1 MGKGKKFTVAIEHN
15 ILDIKQKIVAV
26 LVISVMFALV
36 FTTLNLNPN
45 FAGAA
50 TTNVTINIAAGTL
63 SIESSGTV
71 SLGSTGAGSSTNV
84 SLNNLMVNVKDFAG
98 DGLNW
103 AATVYSSNFTN
114 GAGGSKI
121 IPNTRFQVRPNEGT
135 IYNAG
140 TSSCS
145 TTASGTPCGLS
156 SSCALFNGNPSATG
170 ECRLNAVNLNL
181 QVLTTDPTADYNA
194 TLTLS
199 VSAT

>member
-1 MGKGKKFTVAIEHN
+1 MSLENRIKE
-15 ILDIKQKIVAV
+15 IKQKIVAV

-36 FTTLNLNPN
+36 FTTLNLNPH
-45 FAGAA
+45 AGNAA
-50 TTNVTINIAAGTL
+50 TSNVLLNLAAGTL
-63 SIESSGTV
+63 SIESTGTV
-71 SLGSTGAGSSTNV
+71 DLGSTGAGSSTNV

-103 AATVYSSNFTN
+103 AATVYSTNFVN
-114 GAGGSKI
+114 GAGGTLI

-135 IYNAG
+135 VYNAG
-140 TSSCS
+140 SSSCS
-145 TTASGTPCGLS
+145 TTATGSECGLS
-156 SSCALFNGNPSATG
+156 SACALFNGDTAATG

>member
-1 MGKGKKFTVAIEHN
+1 MSLENRIKE
-15 ILDIKQKIVAV
+15 IKQKIVAV

-63 SIESSGTV
+63 SIESTGTV

>member
-1 MGKGKKFTVAIEHN
+1 MSLENRIK
-15 ILDIKQKIVAV
+15 DINQKIVAV

-36 FTTLNLNPN
+36 FTTLNLNPH
-45 FAGAA
+45 AGNAA
-50 TTNVTINIAAGTL
+50 TSNVLLNLAAGTL
-63 SIESSGTV
+63 SIESTGTV
-71 SLGSTGAGSSTNV
+71 DLGSTGAGSSTNV

-103 AATVYSSNFTN
+103 AATVYSTNFVN
-114 GAGGSKI
+114 GAGGTLI

-135 IYNAG
+135 VYNAG
-140 TSSCS
+140 SSSCS
-145 TTASGTPCGLS
+145 TTATGSECGLS
-156 SSCALFNGNPSATG
+156 AACALFNGDTAATG

>member
-1 MGKGKKFTVAIEHN
+1 MSLENSIKE
-15 ILDIKQKIVAV
+15 IKQKIVAV

>member
-36 FTTLNLNPN
+36 FTTLNLNPH
-45 FAGAA
+45 AGNAA
-50 TTNVTINIAAGTL
+50 TSNVLLNLAAGTL
-63 SIESSGTV
+63 SIESTGTV
-71 SLGSTGAGSSTNV
+71 DLGSTGAGSSTNV

-103 AATVYSSNFTN
+103 AATVYSTNFVN
-114 GAGGSKI
+114 GAGGTLI

-135 IYNAG
+135 VYNAG
-140 TSSCS
+140 SSSCS
-145 TTASGTPCGLS
+145 TTATGSECGLS
-156 SSCALFNGNPSATG
+156 AACALFNGDTAATG

>member
-1 MGKGKKFTVAIEHN
+1 MTLENKIKE
-15 ILDIKQKIVAV
+15 IKQKIVAV

-45 FAGAA
+45 YVRAA
-50 TTNVTINIAAGTL
+50 TSNVVLNVAAGTL
-63 SIESSGTV
+63 SIDSSQNV
-71 SLGSTGAGSSTNV
+71 SLGSAGAGSSLNV
-84 SLNNLMVNVKDFAG
+84 SLANLMVNVKDFAG

-114 GAGGSKI
+114 GTGGTKI

-145 TTASGTPCGLS
+145 TTATGTPCGLS
-156 SSCALFNGNPSATG
+156 TVCALFNGNPAATG

-181 QVLTTDPTADYNA
+181 QVLSTDQTADYNA
-194 TLTLS
+194 TLTLT
-199 VSAT
+199 VSAS

>member
-1 MGKGKKFTVAIEHN
+1 MTLENKIKE
-15 ILDIKQKIVAV
+15 IKQKIVAV

-45 FAGAA
+45 YVRAA
-50 TTNVTINIAAGTL
+50 TSNVVLNVAAGTL
-63 SIESSGTV
+63 SIDSSQNV
-71 SLGSTGAGSSTNV
+71 SLGSAGAGSSLNV
-84 SLNNLMVNVKDFAG
+84 SLANLMVNVKDFAG

-114 GAGGSKI
+114 GTGGTKI

-145 TTASGTPCGLS
+145 TTATGTPCGLS
-156 SSCALFNGNPSATG
+156 TVCALFNGNPAATG

-181 QVLTTDPTADYNA
+181 QILSTDQTASYNA
-194 TLTLS
+194 TLTLT
-199 VSAT
+199 VSAS